1 MAEQRVAKAIYV
13 EALGS
18 GIGLSLN
25 YDIRFKPGLSG
36 LGLRAGIGATSGSTD
51 QTRIS
56 LMSLP
61 ILLNY
66 VLGNSRASFEGGL
79 GLMARYLTGAGT
91 DVLTGDYVTAQ
102 GAGVSIAG
110 NVGLRLQP
118 KQNGVHFR
126 LYWSPFIT
134 DRGLQPKWLGLS
146 LGYGFR

>member
-1 MAEQRVAKAIYV
+1 MVPDTHLLIDQQIEGIVAKV
-13 EALGS
+13 ESVG
-18 GIGLSLN
+18 
-25 YDIRFKPGLSG
+25 
-36 LGLRAGIGATSGSTD
+36 TSGSTD

-56 LMSLP
+56 LISLP
-61 ILLNY
+61 ILVNY

-91 DVLTGDYVTAQ
+91 DVLTGDYVTAK
-102 GAGVSIAG
+102 GTGVSITG
-110 NVGLRLQP
+110 NFGLRLQP